1 MNNLLLNKK
10 IVKMQIASDKE
21 ALLFVTDNGDELVV
35 RVDADCC
42 SYTWIESVELPAL
55 GFPFTVIACDDLDMN
70 KEPLENEEYECL
82 QFYGAKIT
90 TDKGDL
96 VIDYRNSSNGYYGG
110 SIVWPG
116 KNYFYG
122 GAYGQNVSD
131 EKWEDIQ
138 DAG

>member
-1 MNNLLLNKK
+1 MSNQLLNKK

-21 ALLFVTDNGDELVV
+21 ALLFVTEDDQQLVI
-35 RVDADCC
+35 RVDGDCC
-42 SYTWIESVELPAL
+42 SHSWIESVELPAL
-55 GFPFTVIACDDLDMN
+55 GLPFTIIACDDLDMN
-70 KEPLENEEYECL
+70 KEPLENDEYECL

-110 SIVWPG
+110 NIVWPG
-116 KNYFYG
+116 DKYYYG
-122 GAYGQNVSD
+122 GVFNQNVSNN
-131 EKWEDIQ
+131 EWEDIQ